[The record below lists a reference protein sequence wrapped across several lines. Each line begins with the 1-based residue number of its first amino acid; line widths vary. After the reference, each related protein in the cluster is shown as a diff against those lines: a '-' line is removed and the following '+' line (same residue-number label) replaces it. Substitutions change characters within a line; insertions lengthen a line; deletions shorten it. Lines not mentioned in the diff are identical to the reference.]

1 MQESA
6 KCILGSDMP
15 TTRSILRCML
25 VIATALI
32 AAPTSAADWNQV
44 VASAEKEG
52 SVVVYTALSPYEMDA
67 LSAGFMKKYPNI
79 KVRYIRSNSGEAQ
92 ARLDQERAQRV
103 DGADVG
109 IITEPS
115 WYIARHKAGELL
127 PVDGP
132 SAGLWRPLKG
142 YFFEDY
148 VLLHVLPWI
157 ISWNTDVVKTPLTGY
172 KDLLRPDLVGKIGSL
187 SLVSS
192 SIVAF
197 YDWLDKNMGADYLT
211 SVASQKVRMYASTTP
226 LGQAIGSGEVGV
238 GMFEIATAI
247 NPLVKRGAPIKS
259 VFPSEVTFGNA
270 QIGAALGW
278 SKRPNA
284 ARVFLDYVL
293 SVDGQMVLHK
303 GENGVSPLGKT
314 LIPESQEAKNLNV
327 VDLSKY
333 TPEVIRQVTT
343 RWNSVFLK

>member
-1 MQESA
+1 
-6 KCILGSDMP
+6 MP
-15 TTRSILRCML
+15 NSRSVLRCVL
-25 VIATALI
+25 LILAFATATP
-32 AAPTSAADWNQV
+32 AGASDWNQV
-44 VASAEKEG
+44 ISLAKKEG
-52 SVVVYTALSPYEMDA
+52 SVVIYTALSPYEMDA
-67 LSAGFMKKYPNI
+67 LSAAFMRKYPEI

-92 ARLDQERAQRV
+92 ARLDQERVQRV

-115 WYIARHKAGELL
+115 WYIARNKAGELL
-127 PVDGP
+127 PINGP
-132 SAGLWRPLKG
+132 STELWRPLKQ
-142 YFFEDY
+142 YFLENY
-148 VLLHVLPWI
+148 ALLHVLPWI

-172 KDLLRPDLVGKIGSL
+172 RDLLRSDLAGKIGSL

-211 SVASQKVRMYASTTP
+211 KVASQKVRMYASTTP

-238 GMFEIATAI
+238 GMFEIATAV

-259 VFPSEVTFGNA
+259 IFPSEITFGNA

-284 ARVFLDYVL
+284 ARVFIDYVM
-293 SVDGQMVLHK
+293 SVEGQRVLHQ
-303 GENGVSPLGKT
+303 GDTGISPLGKA
-314 LIPESQEAKNLNV
+314 LVPESQAAANLHV
-327 VDLSKY
+327 VDLPKY
-333 TPEVIRQVTT
+333 TPEVIGQITA